1 MRTRRAAAAVT
12 PSVPGLGPLFPS
24 AEEIADADVRSPAEK
39 LLDGLN
45 DAQREV
51 VLHEA
56 GPLACFAGAGCHRA
70 GQLLLKYDGT
80 WVAVEDVAVGDLL
93 MGPDSEPRSVLRLI
107 RGRGKMVEVAPV
119 KGHPFVV
126 NNDHVLTLV
135 ESVSGEVRDVVVR
148 DVANLPKRKQ
158 WKLFRV
164 GVDFRGTGDALPIEP
179 YFLGVLLGDGSMSAG
194 ATVGV
199 SKPDP
204 EILAEV
210 TRQAVLW
217 GLTVRSYGAGTT
229 EVTHFLSSG
238 SPKGKPCKGRN
249 PLLVALDALGLRGPS
264 EDRFVPFCYLRASR
278 EIRLQ
283 VLAGL
288 LDTDG
293 SCALGGYDFIS
304 KSRKL
309 SRDVVDLARGL
320 GLAAYITKCRKGCQT
335 GAVGTYW
342 RVSVSGDCSVV
353 PCRLPR
359 KRAAER
365 RQKKN
370 VLRTGFVCRPLGEEP
385 YFGFTLDG
393 DGRYLLADYTV
404 THNSGKTKCLV
415 HRVARLVSAGGVEP
429 TRIFCVTFS
438 NAGSREMNER
448 LKKLGVPATVQTWHA
463 FCLRVLKQ
471 EQTREGSWTVE
482 GEPGSKLNAKLFLK
496 KAIGYQHENWVGADL
511 SAIRSFIGICK
522 ANLWAPEDPETTE
535 EARRRFK
542 HNGGRAVRVY
552 AISEGLVEEA
562 GFLLFDNMLTYVA
575 RLFRDH
581 EDVRASWAAKF
592 DHVMQDEAQDASVA
606 QVTLARML
614 AKDHRNYMIV
624 GDPSQAIYGFR
635 GSSPK
640 YIADF
645 PGEWDAKVVTL
656 ATNYRSCRRVVAVAN
671 DVIRDAPYK
680 LPEDMVAARDLD
692 GKVEVVAANT
702 LDDEAEELVAFV
714 KKHAANGN
722 PISDVAVLYRTN
734 AQSRALEQAFLGAKI
749 PHVIIGNVNF
759 YERKEVKDLLAYLR
773 LAAGADREGD
783 AVKRCINAP
792 FRFLGNR
799 FVEKVQDARDADP
812 AASWQDCVLRASQA
826 ERIQDRQRR
835 SALDWVDLVAELRRM
850 IDEGVPKDVA
860 TLGGAEPEK
869 RTANA
874 HDVLSRVVA
883 KTRYVEWLE
892 KEEGEESIDS
902 SHAANVREMLR
913 VSAEFPT
920 VADFLAFVDKQVAE
934 SRKNKQG
941 SKASE
946 SVTLMS
952 VHRSKGLE
960 WPVVWIVGCVD
971 GVLPHA
977 KGDPDEEQRLFYVAV
992 TRARDHLVCSF
1003 IREMATRAGV
1013 RTVERSEYLNCFDRN
1028 PGSGADESGAHVLAT
1043 DEAAIEDAYGSSF
1056 AEPPMPEQVVT
1067 RVEDPETGAVGVVH
1081 GDVAPSPEAVAAFQ
1095 GIVRAAGEFLAE
1107 AAKAERESTPGTL
1120 DWLGAGA
1127 CASCGKRFADCD
1139 C

>member
-1 MRTRRAAAAVT
+1 VRVRRGAA
-12 PSVPGLGPLFPS
+12 PSLGALFPS
-24 AEEIADADVRSPAEK
+24 AEEVAAADVRAPAEK

-51 VLHEA
+51 VLHEG
-56 GPLACFAGAGCHRA
+56 GPLACFAGAG
-70 GQLLLKYDGT
+70 
-80 WVAVEDVAVGDLL
+80 
-93 MGPDSEPRSVLRLI
+93 
-107 RGRGKMVEVAPV
+107 
-119 KGHPFVV
+119 
-126 NNDHVLTLV
+126 
-135 ESVSGEVRDVVVR
+135 
-148 DVANLPKRKQ
+148 
-158 WKLFRV
+158 
-164 GVDFRGTGDALPIEP
+164 
-179 YFLGVLLGDGSMSAG
+179 
-194 ATVGV
+194 
-199 SKPDP
+199 
-204 EILAEV
+204 
-210 TRQAVLW
+210 
-217 GLTVRSYGAGTT
+217 
-229 EVTHFLSSG
+229 
-238 SPKGKPCKGRN
+238 
-249 PLLVALDALGLRGPS
+249 
-264 EDRFVPFCYLRASR
+264 
-278 EIRLQ
+278 
-283 VLAGL
+283 
-288 LDTDG
+288 
-293 SCALGGYDFIS
+293 
-304 KSRKL
+304 
-309 SRDVVDLARGL
+309 
-320 GLAAYITKCRKGCQT
+320 
-335 GAVGTYW
+335 
-342 RVSVSGDCSVV
+342 
-353 PCRLPR
+353 
-359 KRAAER
+359 
-365 RQKKN
+365 
-370 VLRTGFVCRPLGEEP
+370 
-385 YFGFTLDG
+385 
-393 DGRYLLADYTV
+393 
-404 THNSGKTKCLV
+404 SGKTKCLV
-415 HRVARLVSAGGVEP
+415 HRVARLVGACGVEP
-429 TRIFCVTFS
+429 SRIFCVTFS
-438 NAGSREMNER
+438 NAGAREMNER

-471 EQTREGSWTVE
+471 EQTREGSWTIE

-522 ANLWAPEDPETTE
+522 ANLWAPEDPETQE
-535 EARRRFK
+535 EARKRFR
-542 HNGGRAVRVY
+542 HNGSRAVRVY
-552 AISEGLVEEA
+552 AISESLVEEA

-645 PGEWDAKVVTL
+645 PGEWNAKVVTL

-671 DVIRDAPYK
+671 EVIRDAPYK
-680 LPEDMVAARDLD
+680 LPADMVAARDLD
-692 GKVEVVAANT
+692 GKVEIVAANT

-714 KKHAANGN
+714 KKHAAQGN
-722 PISDVAVLYRTN
+722 AISDVAVLYRTN

-812 AASWQDCVLRASQA
+812 AASWQDCVLRASTA

-835 SALDWVDLVAELRRM
+835 SALDWVELIAELRRL

-860 TLGGAEPEK
+860 TLDGSAPEK

-883 KTRYVEWLE
+883 KTRYIEWLE

-971 GVLPHA
+971 GILPHA
-977 KGDPDEEQRLFYVAV
+977 KGDPDEEQRLFYVAA

-1013 RTVERSEYLNCFDRN
+1013 RTVERSEYLEALDVKVTVDVDGAVAVQEFDVL
-1028 PGSGADESGAHVLAT
+1028 PGDALAGLLPVAEWTGHVLST
-1043 DEAAIEDAYGSSF
+1043 K
-1056 AEPPMPEQVVT
+1056 PVT
-1067 RVEDPETGAVGVVH
+1067 PDHVEDHIQEM
-1081 GDVAPSPEAVAAFQ
+1081 
-1095 GIVRAAGEFLAE
+1095 
-1107 AAKAERESTPGTL
+1107 KAERAPGPAL
-1120 DWLGAGA
+1120 MLSREQVEPNREHLAKWAGDAKCGECAKPLPA
-1127 CASCGKRFADCD
+1127 CTC
-1139 C
+1139 